1 MFDQKITGNKF
12 LLFTVAGLLGA
23 VLLSG
28 CGHRGDLY
36 LPDTETTQTAKQKKK
51 AS

>member
-1 MFDQKITGNKF
+1 MFKQGKAGNAFF
-12 LLFTVAGLLGA
+12 LFIVAGLFSVL
-23 VLLSG
+23 LLSG

-36 LPDTETTQTAKQKKK
+36 LPDTTETTKQKKK

>member
-1 MFDQKITGNKF
+1 MFKRTNTGNK
-12 LLFTVAGLLGA
+12 GLLLTMAALIG
-23 VLLSG
+23 VMLLSS

-36 LPDTETTQTAKQKKK
+36 LPEPTETTKQKKK

>member
-1 MFDQKITGNKF
+1 MFHSQVTGNKF
-12 LLFTVAGLLGA
+12 LLFIVAVLLGA
-23 VLLSG
+23 MLLSG

-36 LPDTETTQTAKQKKK
+36 LPDTTETAKQKKK

>member
-1 MFDQKITGNKF
+1 MFRQQAVGNKNLLF
-12 LLFTVAGLLGA
+12 IIAGLFTVLL
-23 VLLSG
+23 VSG

-36 LPDTETTQTAKQKKK
+36 LPDTTETAKQKKT